1 MHTYE
6 QALQAGK
13 QFLLEHDD
21 YLVVS
26 HVQPDGDAV
35 SSTVTVGWLLSC
47 LGKTFTMINEGEI
60 PQRMRFVE
68 CRRDR
73 EHDRT
78 TTAA

>member
-47 LGKTFTMINEGEI
+47 LGKTFTMINEGDI
-60 PQRMRFVE
+60 PHRMQF
-68 CRRDR
+68 CGKQ
-73 EHDRT
+73 
-78 TTAA
+78 AAL

>member
-35 SSTVTVGWLLSC
+35 RLDGNGGL
-47 LGKTFTMINEGEI
+47 
-60 PQRMRFVE
+60 
-68 CRRDR
+68 
-73 EHDRT
+73 
-78 TTAA
+78 AAVMSG